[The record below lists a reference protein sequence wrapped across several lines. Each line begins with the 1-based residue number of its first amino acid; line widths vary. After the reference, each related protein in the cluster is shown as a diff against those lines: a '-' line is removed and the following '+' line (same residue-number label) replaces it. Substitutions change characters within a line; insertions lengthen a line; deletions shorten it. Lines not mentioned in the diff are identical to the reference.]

1 MSNVLWGLVF
11 IIVGLIWGLNVL
23 DIIKVN
29 LFFRGWWTFFI
40 IIPSLISLFNSKKKS
55 KVSSVF
61 WLAIGIFLLLASWG
75 IFSYD
80 LLFKLFIPFILVFI
94 GIYLMFFDWFR
105 RDKTSRVDEGK
116 LDSIVAT
123 FSKEDV
129 KKDDSFKGAKVD
141 AIFGSVVLDLRD
153 SKISG
158 DVVIKASSIFGG
170 VDIIIPSWVNVEVR
184 STSIFGGVSRKIK
197 NDSNNKKVIYI
208 EAFCMFGGVD
218 IK

>member
-29 LFFRGWWTFFI
+29 LFFRGWWTLFI

-105 RDKTSRVDEGK
+105 RDKISRVDEGK

-129 KKDDSFKGAKVD
+129 KKDDSFKGAKID

-170 VDIIIPSWVNVEVR
+170 IDIIIPSGVNVEVR

>member
-29 LFFRGWWTFFI
+29 LFFRGWWTLFI

-61 WLAIGIFLLLASWG
+61 WLAIGIFLLLESWG

-105 RDKTSRVDEGK
+105 RDKISRVDEGK

-129 KKDDSFKGAKVD
+129 KKDDSFKGAKID

-170 VDIIIPSWVNVEVR
+170 IDIIIPSGVNVEVR

>member
-105 RDKTSRVDEGK
+105 RDKISRVDEGK

-170 VDIIIPSWVNVEVR
+170 VDIIIPSGVNVEVR

>member
-29 LFFRGWWTFFI
+29 LFFRGWWTLFI

-105 RDKTSRVDEGK
+105 RDKISRVDEGK

-129 KKDDSFKGAKVD
+129 KKDDSFNGAKVD

-153 SKISG
+153 SMISG

-170 VDIIIPSWVNVEVR
+170 VDIIIPSGVNVEVR

>member
-29 LFFRGWWTFFI
+29 LFFRGWWTLFI

-105 RDKTSRVDEGK
+105 RDKISRVDEGK

-129 KKDDSFKGAKVD
+129 KKDDSFNGAKVD

-170 VDIIIPSWVNVEVR
+170 VDIIIPSGVNVEVR